1 MRGDHIDA
9 VQEAVDYIQE
19 HLYDGIDLEA
29 VADHACFSRHYF
41 NRLFSAVMGE
51 SIHEFARRLRLEQAA
66 FRLLKRPDMS
76 VTSIAAEAGY
86 SPSNFASAFK
96 SNFGMSA
103 SAYRSGVSGPREP
116 AYAAALERISRLRN
130 GGPEAEA
137 VLAGIRDRI
146 EVVELPALRL
156 YRRSYRGPYLGLA
169 AAWESFCGHVEKTF
183 PGLEDPR
190 YVGISYDDPL
200 ITEGS
205 LLRYSLCVD
214 LPPGI
219 CAPRLLRIPEK
230 RYARYRFFAPLS
242 ELVHVFYDLVALWM
256 PRQGLSL
263 EEAPCLEIYDGG
275 VDSEGRIAVDVCA
288 PIDDG
293 LRAAA
298 KGPGHGPVPRPA
310 I

>member
-66 FRLLKRPDMS
+66 FRLLRRPDLS
-76 VTSIAAEAGY
+76 ITAIAAEAGY
-86 SPSNFASAFK
+86 SPSNFASAFRA
-96 SNFGMSA
+96 NFGMSA
-103 SAYRSGVSGPREP
+103 SAYRDGASGPREP
-116 AYAAALERISRLRN
+116 AYAAALGRISRLRR

-137 VLAGIRDRI
+137 VLAGLEGRI
-146 EVVELPALRL
+146 EVVELPAFRL
-156 YRRSYRGPYLGLA
+156 YRKSYRGPYLGLA
-169 AAWESFCGHVEKTF
+169 GAWEAFCGHVEETF
-183 PGLEDPR
+183 PGLAGPR

-200 ITEGS
+200 ITEGK

-219 CAPRLLRIPEK
+219 AAPRLLRIPAK

-256 PRQGLSL
+256 PRRGLAL
-263 EEAPCLEIYDGG
+263 EEAPCLELYGG
-275 VDSEGRIAVDVCA
+275 GIDTEGRIAVDVCA
-288 PIDDG
+288 PIAEG
-293 LRAAA
+293 
-298 KGPGHGPVPRPA
+298 
-310 I
+310 